1 MIPDGNS
8 QEDNRPRLSFIGS
21 QPSENCASQNAAQVH
36 RKGPDCRVSFLDN
49 EMPEK
54 SVIPNEILSISSNEN
69 QSVQS
74 RRSMATMGNVM
85 VRLMQGDQHTRDKI
99 IENVKDLTIDLPFSL
114 TYEKALLISSGML
127 VLKLGTRIQSEH
139 QQRKRSKKD

>member
-1 MIPDGNS
+1 
-8 QEDNRPRLSFIGS
+8 
-21 QPSENCASQNAAQVH
+21 
-36 RKGPDCRVSFLDN
+36 
-49 EMPEK
+49 
-54 SVIPNEILSISSNEN
+54 
-69 QSVQS
+69 
-74 RRSMATMGNVM
+74 MATMGNVM

-139 QQRKRSKKD
+139 Q